1 MENKFENCIT
11 IIKSRIEYVDL
22 PVSKVDII
30 ISEWMGYWL
39 LYECMLDSIIFAK
52 NKWLRRD
59 GLMFP
64 DKATLFISG
73 MEDEEYR
80 ASKIDFWDDV
90 YGISMRSIKEVALR
104 EPLIDLIDPDWLVT
118 NIWPVY

>member
-1 MENKFENCIT
+1 
-11 IIKSRIEYVDL
+11 
-22 PVSKVDII
+22 
-30 ISEWMGYWL
+30 
-39 LYECMLDSIIFAK
+39 MLDSIIFAK

-73 MEDEEYR
+73 MEDEEFR

-90 YGISMRSIKEVALR
+90 YGISMKSIKEVALR
-104 EPLIDLIDPDWLVT
+104 EPLIDLIDPDCLVT
-118 NIWPVY
+118 NI

>member
-1 MENKFENCIT
+1 M
-11 IIKSRIEYVDL
+11 
-22 PVSKVDII
+22 
-30 ISEWMGYWL
+30 

-73 MEDEEYR
+73 MEDEEFR

-90 YGISMRSIKEVALR
+90 YGISMKSIKEVALR
-104 EPLIDLIDPDWLVT
+104 EPLIDLIDPDCLVT
-118 NIWPVY
+118 NI

>member
-1 MENKFENCIT
+1 
-11 IIKSRIEYVDL
+11 
-22 PVSKVDII
+22 
-30 ISEWMGYWL
+30 
-39 LYECMLDSIIFAK
+39 MLDSIIFAK

-104 EPLIDLIDPDWLVT
+104 EPLIDLIDPD
-118 NIWPVY
+118 

>member
-1 MENKFENCIT
+1 
-11 IIKSRIEYVDL
+11 
-22 PVSKVDII
+22 
-30 ISEWMGYWL
+30 
-39 LYECMLDSIIFAK
+39 MLDAVIYAK

-73 MEDEEYR
+73 MEDDEYR

-90 YGISMRSIKEVALR
+90 YGVSMRSIKEVAMR
-104 EPLIDLIDPDWLVT
+104 EPLIDQIDPD
-118 NIWPVY
+118 